1 MGFPMKCIRAF
12 VAMACCADLGVAQ
25 WSVVELQEVQ
35 PAGYGEQGYGTGIA
49 ISGRT
54 ALVTAAVVQTTF
66 VYEIDGVTGAWTETA
81 EIPEAGYAVA
91 VAGDTAVIGSKPSY
105 LDGMGGIPG
114 HASVFDRDG
123 ATGGW
128 TMVAILEDPERPP
141 SFWGEDIFGSAVAIF
156 GDTIVVGAP
165 GNAAAYVFERDQ
177 GGPNA
182 WGLVAKLFFG
192 DEENLFGNSVALD
205 GNVVLVGA
213 PYDQGVGS
221 TCVFERQGANGPW
234 AHVATLVA
242 SDAAP
247 GDWFGNSV
255 GLFGTT
261 ALVGAYG
268 NDHSGGNDAG
278 AAYVFERAGSAWQEV
293 AKLTASGAVGGER
306 FGEVVALDSDTAVVA
321 APPSL
326 AAHVFKRNHGGVDAW
341 GEIAAL
347 PAGFDQDTAVA
358 VANGQVAVLDEIPD
372 TGIGVVRGLA
382 FDPATG
388 LLYGSLF
395 DDGQLVTV
403 DPVSGLATLIGSI
416 GFEEIEGL
424 AFDPVGGV
432 LYGSDQVGDQLV
444 RIDPATGAGT
454 AIGPF
459 GFPAVRGL
467 EFEAATGTLY
477 GTDTNQ
483 DKLLRIDVQT
493 GDATAI
499 GDLGFGAVD
508 GLALDPAMGALYGT
522 DNQTRQLIAI
532 DTQTG
537 IGSAIGPWGAPGA
550 PTIGGLAVDPA
561 SGQLWGVDGA
571 DRLIELD
578 SQTGLGTLKETLW
591 SNVRWVSVNAVSHAS
606 ETLLHGGDVGERL
619 HGADRG
625 QRPGE
630 RQRAERLRA
639 LGLGRRGREGRALLL
654 RLAREASQSL
664 GQRDELPVRDAAG
677 EAHRTAR
684 RNGDGRGLRRP
695 FARDLNAFWCAGC
708 PAPAIEP
715 RRGRDGAGAALVP
728 RPGQHEQPADEPLGC
743 GRVLRDSLHSVE
755 RPAPVAVPAGAT

>member
-1 MGFPMKCIRAF
+1 
-12 VAMACCADLGVAQ
+12 
-25 WSVVELQEVQ
+25 
-35 PAGYGEQGYGTGIA
+35 
-49 ISGRT
+49 
-54 ALVTAAVVQTTF
+54 
-66 VYEIDGVTGAWTETA
+66 
-81 EIPEAGYAVA
+81 
-91 VAGDTAVIGSKPSY
+91 
-105 LDGMGGIPG
+105 
-114 HASVFDRDG
+114 
-123 ATGGW
+123 
-128 TMVAILEDPERPP
+128 MVAILEDPERPP

-234 AHVATLVA
+234 AHVATLIA

-454 AIGPF
+454 AIGQF

-606 ETLLHGGDVGERL
+606 ESYCTAGTSASGCTALIAASGQASASAPSGFVLSASGVEGGKDGLFFFGSHGKQANPWGNGTSYQCVMPPVKRTGLLVGTGTGGACD
-619 HGADRG
+619 G
-625 QRPGE
+625 Q
-630 RQRAERLRA
+630 
-639 LGLGRRGREGRALLL
+639 
-654 RLAREASQSL
+654 
-664 GQRDELPVRDAAG
+664 
-677 EAHRTAR
+677 
-684 RNGDGRGLRRP
+684 

-708 PAPAIEP
+708 PAPASNP
-715 RRGRDGAGAALVP
+715 GAGAMVQAQLWYRDP
-728 RPGQHEQPADEPLGC
+728 ASTSNQPT
-743 GRVLRDSLHSVE
+743 SLSDAVE
-755 RPAPVAVPAGAT
+755 FYVTP